1 MNRWKA
7 QCLENGHAEFG
18 GRLPGKGPDAGTS
31 PGSPPYSGCGS
42 VKAKLTLAER
52 VYQCDACGLVMG
64 RDVNAARN
72 LPSLAASGADRVN
85 ACRAAV
91 RPGLTAGRAA
101 LKQEPGT
108 ANAGQTGTAAPQAA
122 AA

>member
-1 MNRWKA
+1 
-7 QCLENGHAEFG
+7 
-18 GRLPGKGPDAGTS
+18 
-31 PGSPPYSGCGS
+31 

-52 VYQCDACGLVMG
+52 IYQCDSCGLVTG

-72 LPSLAASGADRVN
+72 LLSLAACGADRVN

-91 RPGLTAGRAA
+91 RPGLAAGRAA

-108 ANAGQTGTAAPQAA
+108 ADAGQTGTAAIVAA
-122 AA
+122 VA